1 MKRNHSKQS
10 RSEKKPSENKFDKIY
25 YVVIAILVFIL
36 LALLTYVFIIRDND
50 SNQISNNISPNTEL
64 NSKPEQNT
72 SKENVQTPTEDAQK
86 ESEDAIQEETSE
98 ADSEDPEAEESPTE
112 EKNDSE
118 VSNVEEAE
126 SDDPL
131 VERVYTGKWTP
142 IGTEQSGEHVT
153 NFNEGSQDRVEINQ
167 AVTSVT
173 GLDSGNIIEW
183 WIAGDGPNRV
193 EATVS
198 NENKTEVYRVYLQF
212 IKEKGWQPTRV
223 EELSKVPDEYQ

>member
-10 RSEKKPSENKFDKIY
+10 RSEKKTSGNKFDKIY
-25 YVVIAILVFIL
+25 YVVITILVFIL

-50 SNQISNNISPNTEL
+50 SNQISKNISPNTER
-64 NSKPEQNT
+64 NSKPGQDT
-72 SKENVQTPTEDAQK
+72 SKENEQTPTEDA
-86 ESEDAIQEETSE
+86 IQEKTSE
-98 ADSEDPEAEESPTE
+98 ADSEDPEADESPTE

-131 VERVYTGKWTP
+131 VERAYTGKWTP

-223 EELSKVPDEYQ
+223 EELSKVPAEYQ

>member
-10 RSEKKPSENKFDKIY
+10 RSEKKTSGNKFDKIY
-25 YVVIAILVFIL
+25 YVVITILVFIL

-50 SNQISNNISPNTEL
+50 SNQISKNISPNTER
-64 NSKPEQNT
+64 NSKPGQDT
-72 SKENVQTPTEDAQK
+72 SKENEQTPTEDA
-86 ESEDAIQEETSE
+86 IQEKTSE
-98 ADSEDPEAEESPTE
+98 ADSEDPEADESPTE

-131 VERVYTGKWTP
+131 VERAYTGKWTP

-212 IKEKGWQPTRV
+212 IKEEGWQPTRV
-223 EELSKVPDEYQ
+223 EELSKVPAEYQ

>member
-10 RSEKKPSENKFDKIY
+10 RSEKKTSGNKFDKIY
-25 YVVIAILVFIL
+25 YVVITILVFIL

-50 SNQISNNISPNTEL
+50 SNQISKNISPNTEL
-64 NSKPEQNT
+64 NSKPGQDT
-72 SKENVQTPTEDAQK
+72 SKENEQTPTEDA
-86 ESEDAIQEETSE
+86 IQEKTSE
-98 ADSEDPEAEESPTE
+98 ADSEDPEADESPTE

-131 VERVYTGKWTP
+131 VERAYTGKWTP

-212 IKEKGWQPTRV
+212 IKEEGWQPTRV
-223 EELSKVPDEYQ
+223 EELSKVPAEYQ